1 MQYWYFL
8 EVRGQPSASALTV
21 SLVWGRLFCCALN
34 VPGSLDCKPLGS
46 LLFPLLI
53 QGGCSGAQ
61 HFCGLPGFRL
71 RCLCSKFFTHW
82 SIFSAPRVFLSLKKQ
97 NFLFFYVWGCFARTP
112 GYHICAM
119 THEARRGH
127 HILWAWNYRGLWA
140 LWVVGNWTHAP
151 WEINQCPWPLSQLSR
166 PQFQAL
172 SFSKL
177 IVSGVCGSN
186 GKCSGRVTK
195 PDRASFPK

>member
-21 SLVWGRLFCCALN
+21 SLVWGRLFCRALN

-53 QGGCSGAQ
+53 PGGCSGAQ

-82 SIFSAPRVFLSLKKQ
+82 PIFQHQEFFFLLKSETVFI
-97 NFLFFYVWGCFARTP
+97 FLCLGMFCPYTWLPHMCNDPWG
-112 GYHICAM
+112 
-119 THEARRGH
+119 
-127 HILWAWNYRGLWA
+127 
-140 LWVVGNWTHAP
+140 
-151 WEINQCPWPLSQLSR
+151 Q
-166 PQFQAL
+166 
-172 SFSKL
+172 K
-177 IVSGVCGSN
+177 
-186 GKCSGRVTK
+186 
-195 PDRASFPK
+195 RASYPLGLELQRPVSSVGGGKLDRCPLGDQPVPLATESAL